1 MNTREIILD
10 ILLEL
15 SRTGEYSHL
24 LVANVLRKYDYL
36 DSRDKAFIK
45 RVTEGTIEQRIL
57 IDYML
62 DQVSNIPVRKMK
74 LLIRELLRMSAYQI
88 LEMEG
93 VPDAAVCNE
102 AVKLAGKRKFRSLQG
117 FVNGVLRNLSR
128 KKGQLSYPDKEDTS
142 AYLSVRY
149 SMPGWLTK
157 YFLECYGE
165 ETTTRMLQAFLQN
178 APVTLRLEEDITEE
192 KKKKLFTSWQN
203 KGVRLGIH
211 PYLPY
216 AVTVEKTEGI
226 HHLAGYEEGIFSVQ
240 DVSSMLV
247 TEAAGLQAGW
257 TIVDICAAPGG
268 KSLHAASKLKGTGQV
283 YSFDLSEEK
292 VDRMEENRRRM
303 KKENMITAVQDARI
317 VRNDLAGKA
326 DVVIA
331 DVPCSGLGVIGK
343 KQDIKYR
350 ITEHSISELNILQKA
365 ILQSAAA
372 YLKPGGLLMYSTCTI
387 SRRENEQMVKWLCE
401 NFDFEPEDMSPY
413 LPDNLPKDIKQES
426 VCGMLQL
433 LPGIHKTDGFFLA
446 RLRKREKVD
455 IL

>member
-10 ILLEL
+10 ILLEM
-15 SRTGEYSHL
+15 SRSEEYSHF
-24 LVANVLRKYDYL
+24 LVADVLRKYDYL
-36 DSRDKAFIK
+36 DARDKAFIK

-62 DQVSNIPVRKMK
+62 DQVSNVPVRKMK
-74 LLIRELLRMSAYQI
+74 PLIRELMRMSAYQI

-93 VPDAAVCNE
+93 VPDAAACNE

-128 KKGQLSYPDKEDTS
+128 KKGQLSYPDKEDTT

-149 SMPGWLTK
+149 SMPEWLTK

-165 ETTTRMLQAFLQN
+165 EMTERMLQAFLRS
-178 APVTLRLEEDITEE
+178 APVTLRIEEDITEE
-192 KKKKLFTSWQN
+192 KKKELFTSWQN
-203 KGVRLGIH
+203 KGVRLESH

-226 HHLAGYEEGIFSVQ
+226 HHLAGFEEGFFSVQ

-247 TEAAGLQAGW
+247 SEAAGLQAGW
-257 TIVDICAAPGG
+257 TVIDICAAPGG
-268 KSLHAASKLKGTGQV
+268 KSLHAASKLKGTGRV

-292 VDRMEENRRRM
+292 VTRMEENRRRM
-303 KKENMITAVQDARI
+303 KKENMITAVQDARSA
-317 VRNDLAGKA
+317 RDDLAGEA

-331 DVPCSGLGVIGK
+331 DVPCSGLGVISK

-350 ITEHSISELNILQKA
+350 ITEQSITELNVLQKE

-401 NFDFEPEDMSPY
+401 TFDFVPEDMSPY
-413 LPDNLPKDIKQES
+413 LPDNLPEDIKKEG
-426 VCGMLQL
+426 VCGMLQF
-433 LPGIHKTDGFFLA
+433 LPGIHKADGFFLA
-446 RLRKREKVD
+446 RLRKR
-455 IL
+455 

>member
-15 SRTGEYSHL
+15 SDTGEYSHL
-24 LVANVLRKYDYL
+24 LVADVLRKYDYL
-36 DSRDKAFIK
+36 DARDKAFIK

-62 DQVSNIPVRKMK
+62 DQISNVPVRKMK
-74 LLIRELLRMSAYQI
+74 PLIRELMRMSAYQI

-93 VPDAAVCNE
+93 VPDAAACNE

-128 KKGQLSYPDKEDTS
+128 KKGQLSYPDKGDTT
-142 AYLSVRY
+142 ACLSVRY
-149 SMPGWLTK
+149 SMPEWLTE

-165 ETTTRMLQAFLQN
+165 ETTTRMLQAFLQSR
-178 APVTLRLEEDITEE
+178 PVTLRLEEDITEE
-192 KKKKLFTSWQN
+192 KKKELFISWQN
-203 KGVRLGIH
+203 KGVRLGFH
-211 PYLPY
+211 PYLSY
-216 AVTVEKTEGI
+216 AVTVERTEGI
-226 HHLAGYEEGIFSVQ
+226 HHLAGYKEGAFSVQ

-247 TEAAGLQAGW
+247 AEAAGLQAGW
-257 TIVDICAAPGG
+257 TVIDICAAPGG
-268 KSLHAASKLKGTGQV
+268 KSLHAASKLQGSGWV

-292 VDRMEENRRRM
+292 VARMEENRRRM
-303 KKENMITAVQDARI
+303 KKENMITAVQDARS
-317 VRNDLAGKA
+317 VRDDLAGKA

-350 ITEHSISELNILQKA
+350 ITEQSITELNVLQKE
-365 ILQSAAA
+365 ILQSAIA
-372 YLKPGGLLMYSTCTI
+372 YLKPDGLLMYSTCTI

-401 NFDFEPEDMSPY
+401 TFDFEPEDMSPY
-413 LPDNLPKDIKQES
+413 LPDNLPEDIKKAS
-426 VCGMLQL
+426 ASGMLQL
-433 LPGIHKTDGFFLA
+433 LPGTHPTDGFFLA
-446 RLRKREKVD
+446 RLKKR
-455 IL
+455 